1 MEYIETE
8 HLILREWTLTDV
20 RDQVEGLSNFE
31 TAKNL
36 TIPFPY
42 GTQNSLDYITKHT
55 KNNENSYAFAV
66 ELKENKKVIGGTSLD
81 FKNGKH
87 DGGIWLN
94 EKFTGKGYGTEV
106 WIARAKFAFDVLRLD
121 ELENGYFEF
130 NERSKH
136 LHEKIGYKVIGKTTI
151 FCPALNSDVVEILAK
166 LTKMDFYRAMRDGKL
181 QGVYNKINFIN
192 TNSGRFHL

>member
-1 MEYIETE
+1 MKYIETE
-8 HLILREWTLTDV
+8 RLILREWTFDDIN
-20 RDQVEGLSNFE
+20 DQVEGLSNFE

-42 GTQNSLDYITKHT
+42 NAQNSFDYISKHL

-66 ELKENKKVIGGTSLD
+66 ELKETNKVIGGASLE
-81 FKNGKH
+81 FRNGKYS
-87 DGGIWLN
+87 GGIWLN

-106 WIARAKFAFDVLRLD
+106 WIARAMFAFDVLRLD

-136 LHEKIGYKVIGKTTI
+136 LHEKVGYKIIGKTTN
-151 FCPALNSDVVEILAK
+151 FCPALNSEVVEVRVK
-166 LTKMDFYRAMRDGKL
+166 LTKMDFYNAMRDEKL
-181 QGVYNKINFIN
+181 HKVYEKVKLKD